1 MLRYLTAGESHGEAL
16 VAFLSGMPAG
26 LKIDQTFVNR
36 ELWRRQQGY
45 GRGGRMRIERDTAH
59 ILSGVR
65 HGHTIGS
72 PIAMSLANNDWQNWT
87 ESLPVAEGDPAK
99 HKRVASPR
107 PGHADLAGALK
118 YNFPEARYVLER
130 ASARESAARVALC
143 AIAKLFLHKLGIEVL
158 SHVVTT
164 GAITLP
170 DQVPWEKI
178 RALHGREEVLLNCAD
193 PEAEQRMKE
202 EVDKVLKTGDSLGGV
217 FEVVA
222 HQVPPGLG
230 TYVQWDERLDAL
242 LAAAV
247 MSLQAVKAV
256 EIGAGVA
263 AAFAPGSAVHDEIG
277 YTASSGYTA
286 FSRTRNN
293 AGGIEGGVSNG
304 QEIRVRGYLKPI
316 STLRRPLQSV
326 DFSTREPVK
335 AAYER
340 SDVCVVPAA
349 GVAAEAM
356 VALTLARS
364 ALEKF
369 GGDSMIETLRS
380 RHCLRRRAAKAHR
393 RHVRVDV
400 CRPRRRPRR
409 PANRHRPPHRCHR
422 RHLQGRSRRQT
433 RPYQSR
439 NYSYRGPPLPERRM
453 PQHPRFSRERI
464 SPQQSHGSRPGR
476 SWQSL

>member
-1 MLRYLTAGESHGEAL
+1 MLRYFTAGESHGEAL
-16 VAFLSGMPAG
+16 VAFLSGVPAG
-26 LKIDQTFVNR
+26 LKIDQAFVNR

-45 GRGGRMRIERDTAH
+45 GRGGRMKIETDTAH

-65 HGHTIGS
+65 HGITIGS
-72 PIAMSLANNDWQNWT
+72 PISMQLANRDWKNW
-87 ESLPVAEGDPAK
+87 EDSLPVGEGDQTK
-99 HKRVASPR
+99 HKQVKSPR

-130 ASARESAARVALC
+130 ASARESAARVAIG
-143 AIAKLFLHKLGIEVL
+143 AIAKLFLRQLGMEVL

-164 GAITLP
+164 GGVSVT
-170 DQVPWEKI
+170 DQVDWEKI
-178 RALHGREEVLLNCAD
+178 QALHGRDEVLLNCAD
-193 PEAEQRMKE
+193 PELEQRMKE
-202 EVDKVLKTGDSLGGV
+202 EVDKVLKTGDSIGGV

-222 HQVPPGLG
+222 YRVPPGLG
-230 TYVQWDERLDAL
+230 TYAQWDERLDAM

-263 AAFAPGSAVHDEIG
+263 AAFASGSTVHDEIG
-277 YTASSGYTA
+277 YTAKAGFTA
-286 FSRTRNN
+286 FSRPHNN

-304 QEIRVRGYLKPI
+304 EEIRVRGYLKPI

-356 VALTLARS
+356 VALTLARCT
-364 ALEKF
+364 LEKF
-369 GGDSMIETLRS
+369 GGDSMTET
-380 RHCLRRRAAKAHR
+380 
-393 RHVRVDV
+393 VRNFEGY
-400 CRPRRRPRR
+400 CEQ
-409 PANRHRPPHRCHR
+409 
-422 RHLQGRSRRQT
+422 LKK
-433 RPYQSR
+433 Y
-439 NYSYRGPPLPERRM
+439 
-453 PQHPRFSRERI
+453 
-464 SPQQSHGSRPGR
+464 
-476 SWQSL
+476 